1 MTNQALLEQFLT
13 TLLPV
18 WKEEEEVYGMF
29 WWAWQ
34 EISQSKRS
42 AFFLQ
47 KTQEVSTEDSIVWEK
62 LLIHLQERKP
72 IQYFFGKQYFFG
84 EAFQVNSNTLIP
96 RSETEE
102 LVEWMLEVLSKSEAM
117 EILDIGT
124 GTGCIAITLVKKL
137 PNAKISAIDF
147 SERALEVAKNNAKS
161 HQVLVDFWQKDILK
175 EEISEKTWQAV
186 VSNPPYVRELEKA
199 TLLPHVLQEEP
210 GLALFVSD
218 EDPLLFYRVIAQKAW
233 NTLSSGGHLFYE
245 INQYFGKE
253 TIALLQD
260 MGYQYIQLRK
270 DLKGNDRMI
279 HAIKP

>member
-1 MTNQALLEQFLT
+1 MTNQALLEQFLNI
-13 TLLPV
+13 LLPV

-29 WWAWQ
+29 WWSWQ

-137 PNAKISAIDF
+137 PNAKISAIDV

-175 EEISEKTWQAV
+175 EEISEKTWQAI

-199 TLLPHVLQEEP
+199 TLLPHVLHEEP
-210 GLALFVSD
+210 GLALFVSN

-270 DLKGNDRMI
+270 DLKGNDRML

>member
-1 MTNQALLEQFLT
+1 MTNQTLFEQFQKK
-13 TLLPV
+13 LLPI
-18 WKEEEEVYGMF
+18 WKDEAEVAGMF

-137 PNAKISAIDF
+137 PNAKISAIDV

>member
-1 MTNQALLEQFLT
+1 MTNQALLKQFLN

-47 KTQEVSTEDSIVWEK
+47 KTQKVSTEDSTVWEK

-102 LVEWMLEVLSKSEAM
+102 LVEWMLEVLPKAEPM

-124 GTGCIAITLVKKL
+124 GTGCIAITLAKEL
-137 PNAKISAIDF
+137 PIAKITAIDV

-161 HQVLVDFWQKDILK
+161 HQVLVDFLQKDILK
-175 EEISEKTWQAV
+175 EEISEKTWKAI

-218 EDPLLFYRVIAQKAW
+218 EDPLLFYREIAQKAW
-233 NTLSSGGHLFYE
+233 KNLSSGGHLFYE
-245 INQYFGKE
+245 INQYLGKE
-253 TIALLQD
+253 TFDLLRD
-260 MGYQYIQLRK
+260 MGYQNIQLRK

-279 HAIKP
+279 HATKP

>member
-1 MTNQALLEQFLT
+1 MTNQALLKQFLN

-47 KTQEVSTEDSIVWEK
+47 KTQKVSTEDSTVWEK

-102 LVEWMLEVLSKSEAM
+102 LVEWMLKVLPKAEPM

-124 GTGCIAITLVKKL
+124 GTGCIAITLAKEL
-137 PNAKISAIDF
+137 PIAKITAIDV

-161 HQVLVDFWQKDILK
+161 HQVLVDFLQKDILK
-175 EEISEKTWQAV
+175 EEISEKTWKAI

-199 TLLPHVLQEEP
+199 ALLPHVLQEEP

-218 EDPLLFYRVIAQKAW
+218 EDPLLFYREIAQKAW
-233 NTLSSGGHLFYE
+233 KNLSSGGHLFYE
-245 INQYFGKE
+245 INQYLGKE
-253 TIALLQD
+253 TFDLLRD
-260 MGYQYIQLRK
+260 MGYQNIQLRK

-279 HAIKP
+279 QATKP

>member
-137 PNAKISAIDF
+137 PNAKISAIDV

>member
-1 MTNQALLEQFLT
+1 MTNQALLEEFLT
-13 TLLPV
+13 TLIPV

-47 KTQEVSTEDSIVWEK
+47 KTQEVSSEDYKVWMK
-62 LLIHLQERKP
+62 LILHLQQSKP

-84 EAFQVNSNTLIP
+84 EAFQVNANTLIP

-102 LVEWMLEVLSKSEAM
+102 LVEWMLEVLPKSDSM

-124 GTGCIAITLVKKL
+124 GTGCIAITLAKEL
-137 PNAKISAIDF
+137 PNAKITAIDI
-147 SERALEVAKNNAKS
+147 SEKALEGAKNNAKL

-175 EEISEKTWQAV
+175 EEITEKKWQV
-186 VSNPPYVRELEKA
+186 IVSNPPYVRELEKV

-210 GLALFVSD
+210 GLALFVPD

-233 NTLSSGGHLFYE
+233 NTLSSGGHLFFE
-245 INQYFGKE
+245 INQYLGKE
-253 TIALLQD
+253 TLALLQD
-260 MGYQYIQLRK
+260 MGYQNIQLRK

-279 HAIKP
+279 HAIKS

>member
-1 MTNQALLEQFLT
+1 MTNQALLKQFLN

-47 KTQEVSTEDSIVWEK
+47 KTQEVSTEDSTVWEK

-102 LVEWMLEVLSKSEAM
+102 LVEWMLEVLPKAEPM

-124 GTGCIAITLVKKL
+124 GTGCIAITLAKEL
-137 PNAKISAIDF
+137 PIAKITAIDV

-161 HQVLVDFWQKDILK
+161 HQVLVDFLQKDILK
-175 EEISEKTWQAV
+175 EEISEKTWKAI

-218 EDPLLFYRVIAQKAW
+218 EDPLLFYREIAQKAW
-233 NTLSSGGHLFYE
+233 KNLSSGGHLFYE
-245 INQYFGKE
+245 INQYLGKE
-253 TIALLQD
+253 IFDLLRD
-260 MGYQYIQLRK
+260 MGYQNIQLRK

-279 HAIKP
+279 HATKP

>member
-1 MTNQALLEQFLT
+1 MTNQALLKQFLN

-47 KTQEVSTEDSIVWEK
+47 KTQEVSTEDSTVWEK

-102 LVEWMLEVLSKSEAM
+102 LVEWMLEVLPIAEPM

-124 GTGCIAITLVKKL
+124 GTGCIAITLAKEL
-137 PNAKISAIDF
+137 PIAKITAIDV

-161 HQVLVDFWQKDILK
+161 HEVLVDFLQKDILK
-175 EEISEKTWQAV
+175 EEISEKTWKAI

-199 TLLPHVLQEEP
+199 ALLPHVLQEEP

-218 EDPLLFYRVIAQKAW
+218 EDPLLFYREIAQKAW
-233 NTLSSGGHLFYE
+233 KNLSSGGYLFYE
-245 INQYFGKE
+245 INQYLGKE
-253 TIALLQD
+253 TFDLLRD
-260 MGYQYIQLRK
+260 MGYQNIQLRK
-270 DLKGNDRMI
+270 DIKGNDRMI
-279 HAIKP
+279 HATKP

>member
-1 MTNQALLEQFLT
+1 MTNQTLLKQFLT

-18 WKEEEEVYGMF
+18 WKEEEEVYAMF

-102 LVEWMLEVLSKSEAM
+102 LVEWMLEVLSKSETM

-124 GTGCIAITLVKKL
+124 GTGCIAITLAKEL
-137 PNAKISAIDF
+137 PNAKISAIDV
-147 SERALEVAKNNAKS
+147 SERALKVAKNNAKS
-161 HQVLVDFWQKDILK
+161 HQVLVDFWHKDILK
-175 EEISEKTWQAV
+175 EEISEKTWQAI

-218 EDPLLFYRVIAQKAW
+218 VDPLLFYRVIAQKAW
-233 NTLSSGGHLFYE
+233 ISLSSGGHLFFE
-245 INQYFGKE
+245 INQYLGKE
-253 TIALLQD
+253 TFALLQHL
-260 MGYQYIQLRK
+260 GYQNIQLRK
-270 DLKGNDRMI
+270 DLKGNDRMM

>member
-1 MTNQALLEQFLT
+1 MTNQALLEQFLNI
-13 TLLPV
+13 LLPV

-47 KTQEVSTEDSIVWEK
+47 KTQEVSTKDSIVWEK

-84 EAFQVNSNTLIP
+84 EAFQVNYNTLIP

-102 LVEWMLEVLSKSEAM
+102 LVEWMLEVLSKSETM

-124 GTGCIAITLVKKL
+124 GTGCIAITLAKNL
-137 PNAKISAIDF
+137 PNAKISAIDV

-175 EEISEKTWQAV
+175 EEISEKTWQAI

-199 TLLPHVLQEEP
+199 TLLPHVLHEEP

-245 INQYFGKE
+245 INQYLGKE

-260 MGYQYIQLRK
+260 MGYQNIQLRK
-270 DLKGNDRMI
+270 DLKGNDRVI

>member
-1 MTNQALLEQFLT
+1 MTNQALLEQFLNI
-13 TLLPV
+13 LLPV

-102 LVEWMLEVLSKSEAM
+102 LVEWMLEVLPKSESI

-124 GTGCIAITLVKKL
+124 GTGCIAITLAKEL
-137 PNAKISAIDF
+137 PNAKISAIDV

-175 EEISEKTWQAV
+175 EEISEKTWQAI

-245 INQYFGKE
+245 INQYLGKE
-253 TIALLQD
+253 TLALLQD
-260 MGYQYIQLRK
+260 MGYQNIQLRK